1 MRTSLKHAYDTLC
14 LFCSITAL
22 SSRTSQN
29 IRNEFFNG
37 EDTKDAEARV
47 LSSLHFTNY

>member
-1 MRTSLKHAYDTLC
+1 MRTSHDTLC

-29 IRNEFFNG
+29 IGNEFSNG